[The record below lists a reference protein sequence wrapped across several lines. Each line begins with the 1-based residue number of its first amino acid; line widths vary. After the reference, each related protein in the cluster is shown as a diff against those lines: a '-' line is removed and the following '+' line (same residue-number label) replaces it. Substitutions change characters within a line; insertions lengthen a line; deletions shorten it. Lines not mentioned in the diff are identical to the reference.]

1 MPRVLLSALQ
11 LALTLSFSCCQKRD
25 EDTKEARAGLEK
37 QVAELEAKVK
47 AAEAAP
53 AQNRWQK
60 RPLADEARKEAEA
73 AKAAAEEVKKEAEA
87 SKKQLEEA
95 RAEVEKLR
103 QEVAAAK
110 SAEEQVKQELAG
122 AKRAIEEARKEG
134 AAAGGDAAAAAK
146 AAREQ
151 EGQLREAEIGKQR
164 AEVAQKVKLRDGCLV
179 C

>member
-1 MPRVLLSALQ
+1 VLRSALL
-11 LALTLSFSCCQKRD
+11 LALIVSLSYCQKKD

-73 AKAAAEEVKKEAEA
+73 ARAAAEEVKREAEA

-95 RAEVEKLR
+95 RMEAEKLR

-110 SAEEQVKQELAG
+110 SAEEQAKQEVAG

-134 AAAGGDAAAAAK
+134 AAAGGDAGAAAK

-164 AEVAQKVKLRDGCLV
+164 AEVAQKVMVRHGRLV